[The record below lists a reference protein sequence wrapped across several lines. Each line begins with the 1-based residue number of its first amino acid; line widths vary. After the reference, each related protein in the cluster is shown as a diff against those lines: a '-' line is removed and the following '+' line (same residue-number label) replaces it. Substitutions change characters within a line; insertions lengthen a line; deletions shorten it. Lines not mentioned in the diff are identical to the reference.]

1 MPTHC
6 TEPARCSGIRNR
18 WPVRTRAGKPDSPGR
33 RFEPPPAS
41 LLRPSR
47 SPKLPKPDFA
57 SVSPSRQAGTIRLQ
71 FGVDTVIGID
81 VAIGVAAGGRRL
93 ALLVARKTAI
103 AAARAEIAA
112 LDAEWIIPRRRGQ
125 GVQGR
130 ERTAH
135 QQSPECC
142 SHGFLRCR
150 IGRRVATEQTSL
162 AVASQFTFARD
173 SGAAR
178 RSVEGKARRPNAAA
192 IAIGAR
198 IVAVA
203 DANVKGVL
211 DAIEKPT

>member
-1 MPTHC
+1 MPTRC
-6 TEPARCSGIRNR
+6 TEPATYSGIRNS
-18 WPVRTRAGKPDSPGR
+18 WPVPTRAGTPDSPGR
-33 RFEPPPAS
+33 RFGPPPA
-41 LLRPSR
+41 RPSR
-47 SPKLPKPDFA
+47 PSRPPTSPKPDCA
-57 SVSPSRQAGTIRLQ
+57 SVPPSGLAAAIRLQ
-71 FGVDTVIGID
+71 FRLGSEIWIFR
-81 VAIGVAAGGRRL
+81 AIGVAAGRARL
-93 ALLVARKTAI
+93 ALLVAGKTAI

-178 RSVEGKARRPNAAA
+178 RSVE
-192 IAIGAR
+192 
-198 IVAVA
+198 
-203 DANVKGVL
+203 
-211 DAIEKPT
+211 